1 MAAPSSVVID
11 TNVFFA
17 LLISG
22 DKFHHQATE
31 VYDHLVNDEQELW
44 TTSYVLSEAI
54 ALLYRRFDFDM
65 VAAFVE
71 RFETAVQVYWV
82 DSAVHQSAW
91 RHYAA
96 RRGAGMNFVDWT
108 VAVVAENMN
117 AQIFTFDGDFSRQGY
132 SVVPR

>member
-1 MAAPSSVVID
+1 MLTTKWLTIA
-11 TNVFFA
+11 
-17 LLISG
+17 
-22 DKFHHQATE
+22 K
-31 VYDHLVNDEQELW
+31 QELW

-54 ALLYRRFDFDM
+54 VLLYRRFDFDM

-91 RHYAA
+91 RRYAA

-117 AQIFTFDGDFSRQGY
+117 AQIFTFDGDFSNQGY

>member
-1 MAAPSSVVID
+1 MAAPSSVVVD

-17 LLISG
+17 LLFE
-22 DKFHHQATE
+22 DDLFHSRA
-31 VYDHLVNDEQELW
+31 VVAYDQMVDNRQEIW

-54 ALLYRRFDFDM
+54 VLLYRRFDFDM